1 MFSCAS
7 VKCIG
12 FEVTI
17 SLMIYFIFGMLSV
30 FSLTFRN
37 VDHAVVKYIL
47 WVAIYTSRNASK
59 GREGGLRFIR
69 AS

>member
-1 MFSCAS
+1 MFSPVS
-7 VKCIG
+7 VQCIG
-12 FEVTI
+12 FELTV
-17 SLMIYFIFGMLSV
+17 SLMMYFIFVMLSV
-30 FSLTFRN
+30 FSETFKILTMQCF
-37 VDHAVVKYIL
+37 KYIL